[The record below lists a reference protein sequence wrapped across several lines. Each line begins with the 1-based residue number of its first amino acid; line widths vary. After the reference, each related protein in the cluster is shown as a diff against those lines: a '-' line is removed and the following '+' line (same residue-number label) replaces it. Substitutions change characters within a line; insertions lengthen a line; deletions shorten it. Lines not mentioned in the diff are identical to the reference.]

1 MSNNLFNYFKKVD
14 SNSKN
19 NTPLK
24 PNESIKN
31 EVKASPQSAVKKS
44 NQESSSVKKKLSV
57 AETKREKS
65 VITLDDKENDN
76 KMETDLYDNEN
87 DDDEIIRP
95 ISKVKRSLEPKDSPR
110 TKRRRLVIQ
119 SDDDDDSSDV
129 ENKKSKS
136 KSKKT
141 SDDEYKMDEDE
152 DVEEEDD
159 DVIDDDDDFID
170 DGSYEEEKK
179 PKKPKKTIISKKG
192 LNKSQSTAS
201 PKGSKATNSPA
212 PKAAALDSFA
222 ANSNEDSNGPVD
234 ITKYKHMNYEF
245 LKDEKIKDING
256 NKKGDPDYDPR
267 TLYVP
272 PEFKKQCTPALRQ
285 WWELK
290 STNFDVLFF
299 FKVGKFYELYHQD
312 AVIAVKELGLSFMRG
327 IL

>member
-1 MSNNLFNYFKKVD
+1 MGRTGRKREGKIAILLTEGKEESTYLQSLKKKNNIYKII
-14 SNSKN
+14 SNSQKHFQFYKQNPLMIPKN
-19 NTPLK
+19 IKIKCHKMFIKVPDEKDETV
-24 PNESIKN
+24 NES
-31 EVKASPQSAVKKS
+31 
-44 NQESSSVKKKLSV
+44 KL
-57 AETKREKS
+57 
-65 VITLDDKENDN
+65 
-76 KMETDLYDNEN
+76 
-87 DDDEIIRP
+87 
-95 ISKVKRSLEPKDSPR
+95 
-110 TKRRRLVIQ
+110 
-119 SDDDDDSSDV
+119 
-129 ENKKSKS
+129 S

-159 DVIDDDDDFID
+159 DVIDDDFID
-170 DGSYEEEKK
+170 DGSDEEEKK